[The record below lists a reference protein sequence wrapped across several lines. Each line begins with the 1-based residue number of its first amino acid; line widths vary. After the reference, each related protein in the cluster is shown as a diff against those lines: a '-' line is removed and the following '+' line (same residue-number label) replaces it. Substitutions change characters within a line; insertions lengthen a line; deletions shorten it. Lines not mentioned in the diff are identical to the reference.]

1 MEKISDISEMISD
14 VLKKINDVFAMQ
26 RGFLKV

>member
-1 MEKISDISEMISD
+1 MKKISDVSEKITD